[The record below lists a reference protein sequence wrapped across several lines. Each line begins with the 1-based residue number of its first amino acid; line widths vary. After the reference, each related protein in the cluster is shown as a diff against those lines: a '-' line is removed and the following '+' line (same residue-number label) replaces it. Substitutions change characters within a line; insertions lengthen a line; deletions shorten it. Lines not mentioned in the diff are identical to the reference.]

1 VEEKMNDD
9 IKAFIDIV
17 NEGPLRAGKVNEQHA
32 GYNREFSVGDMP
44 KGYGDFILDLKDQV
58 DQYLLQH
65 EDKYSEE
72 GEKVHNSLSN
82 LSDYL
87 ADMAEGRGPRVSFSM

>member
-1 VEEKMNDD
+1 MSDD

-17 NEGPLRAGKVNEQHA
+17 NEGPLRSGKIDEQHF
-32 GYNREFSVGDMP
+32 GGNVEFPVGDMP

-65 EDKYSEE
+65 KDKYSEE

-87 ADMAEGRGPRVSFSM
+87 ADMAQGRGPRVSFSM

>member
-1 VEEKMNDD
+1 MNDD

-17 NEGPLRAGKVNEQHA
+17 NEGPLRAGKIDEQHA
-32 GYNREFSVGDMP
+32 GMNAGFPVEDMP

-65 EDKYSEE
+65 EDKYSKE

>member
-1 VEEKMNDD
+1 MNDD

-17 NEGPLRAGKVNEQHA
+17 NEGPLRSGKIDEQHF
-32 GYNREFSVGDMP
+32 GSNVKFPVGNMP
-44 KGYGDFILDLKDQV
+44 EGYGDFILDLKDQV

-87 ADMAEGRGPRVSFSM
+87 EAMAEGRPRASLSF

>member
-1 VEEKMNDD
+1 VEKKMNDD

-17 NEGPLRAGKVNEQHA
+17 NEGPLRAGKIDEE
-32 GYNREFSVGDMP
+32 GYSGNVKFPVGDMP

-72 GEKVHNSLSN
+72 GEKVYNSLSN
-82 LSDYL
+82 LSEYL
-87 ADMAEGRGPRVSFSM
+87 ADMAEGRPRASVSL